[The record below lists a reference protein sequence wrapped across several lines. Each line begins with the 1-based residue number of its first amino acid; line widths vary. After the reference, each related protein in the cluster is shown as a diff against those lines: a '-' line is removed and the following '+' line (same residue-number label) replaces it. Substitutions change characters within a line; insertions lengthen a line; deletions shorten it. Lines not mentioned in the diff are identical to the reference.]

1 MENYL
6 KNFKK
11 LGYVKFDNVLD
22 KKSLNVFYDA
32 LLNLSYYHLKK
43 AKDHQEKVKNI
54 YKSGMSAGKKIS
66 KMFEIFEKNDPEILY
81 QLQKMLMVHNDLR
94 NILINQKLNNIFKKL
109 LDIKGKTPILMNGP
123 GIFVNRPKTKRLL
136 YRWHSEQHYY
146 PKRRNFINIWFPI
159 FSSKSEKNGTMFVKE
174 KSHLLNDLPFNEYQG
189 FNKQTESKKNHFV
202 QYEIPENFVK
212 NYKTYKAKLNVG
224 DLLVFHRKAVHT
236 STENKSKD
244 YSFAVVFR
252 IWDMSKDL
260 TINGN
265 LSVFSYKDSNNGRP
279 NLIVDTD

>member
-6 KNFKK
+6 RKFKNS
-11 LGYVKFDNVLD
+11 GYIKFDDILD
-22 KKSLNVFYDA
+22 KKSMNVFCDS
-32 LLNLSYYHLKK
+32 LLNLTYYHLKK
-43 AKDHQEKVKNI
+43 AKDHQKRLTTI
-54 YKSGMSAGKKIS
+54 YKSNLSVGKKIS
-66 KMFEIFEKNDPEILY
+66 KMFELFEKKDAEILY

-94 NILINQKLNNIFKKL
+94 NILISPKLNNIFKKL

-159 FSSKSEKNGTMFVKE
+159 FSSKSEKNGTMFIKE
-174 KSHLLNDLPFNEYQG
+174 KSHLLDDLPFNEYQG
-189 FNKQTESKKNHFV
+189 YEKKTENEKNHFV

-212 NYKTYKAKLNVG
+212 NHKTYKAKLNVG

-236 STENKSKD
+236 STQNRSND
-244 YSFAVVFR
+244 YTFAVVFR

-279 NLIVDTD
+279 NLIVDTE